1 MNDNQPW
8 FRTIF
13 WGFLFGMGFQVGTG
27 LIALLLDLLASAA
40 KGGG

>member
-1 MNDNQPW
+1 MPDQPSLK
-8 FRTIF
+8 TILF
-13 WGFLFGMGFQVGTG
+13 GFLFGMGFQVGTG